1 MQAPRMITTTEEAV
15 LDLAD
20 QNDDDLLTL
29 DQVHLVINEHQLSFE
44 DWRDSEEAALYGTR
58 SPDGLLAWLGY

>member
-1 MQAPRMITTTEEAV
+1 MFTTTEDAV

-20 QNDDDLLTL
+20 QNDDDLLTI
-29 DQVHLVINEHQLSFE
+29 DQVRLVINEHQLTFE
-44 DWRDSEEAALYGTR
+44 DWRDSEEAALFGTR